1 MRWQWVKAGILSAVL
16 VAVGAVA
23 PASASS
29 PAPVG
34 GSAAPP
40 NLNEAFT
47 VLVGTVLAPPNP
59 VLGAD
64 NRRHLAYELQLLNVA
79 PFPVTLT
86 RIDTL
91 DADTG
96 AVLATVRDAALAA
109 LVRRPEGGEFTGTL
123 GAGLTGLAVLDAAL
137 PGHSPLPRT
146 LVHRLTVSF
155 DPDSAPPGF
164 PTPVPYLAGR
174 TSVLRHQ
181 PITVA
186 APLRGAG
193 WVAVNGCC
201 DSATGHRGGI
211 IPIDGNLRA
220 VERFAIDFVQ
230 LGPDRRLFVGP
241 VENLSSFRYFGADVR
256 SVADGTVV
264 RTHDGEP
271 EQTPPNGPADFP
283 TPQNAGGNWLVVDIG
298 GGHFAFYAHLQPHS
312 ITAKVGD
319 RVHRGQV
326 LGLLG
331 NTGNSTGPHLH
342 FHIMDSPSFDS
353 DGLPFQFDTFTS
365 PGTVTDENIL
375 FEGAPTPISP
385 ALAGLHRRQLPLNLQ
400 VINLG

>member
-1 MRWQWVKAGILSAVL
+1 MRWQWVKAGVLSAVL
-16 VAVGAVA
+16 VAASTVA
-23 PASASS
+23 PASATSA
-29 PAPVG
+29 PADG
-34 GSAAPP
+34 HAAPP
-40 NLNEAFT
+40 NLSEAFT
-47 VLVGTVLAPPNP
+47 LVVGTVLARPNV

-64 NRRHLAYELQLLNVA
+64 DRQHLAYELQLLNVA

-91 DADTG
+91 DSDTG
-96 AVLATVRDAALAA
+96 AVLATFGDAALTA
-109 LVRRPEGGEFTGTL
+109 LIKRPEGGEFAGAL
-123 GAGLTGLAVLDAAL
+123 GGGLTGLAILDVSL
-137 PGHSPLPRT
+137 PRRAPLPRY
-146 LVHRLTVSF
+146 LVHRLTISF
-155 DPDSAPPGF
+155 DPNSAPPGF
-164 PTPVPYLAGR
+164 PTPVPYLAAR
-174 TSVLRHQ
+174 TAVSRHQ
-181 PITVA
+181 PVTIA

-201 DSATGHRGGI
+201 DAANGHRGGI
-211 IPIDGNLRA
+211 IPIDGHLRA

-241 VENLSSFRYFGADVR
+241 LENLSSFRYYGTDVR

-264 RTHDGEP
+264 RIHDGEP

-298 GGHFAFYAHLQPHS
+298 GGHFAFYAHLQRHS

-319 RVHRGQV
+319 RVHRGQT

-342 FHIMDSPSFDS
+342 FHLMDSASLDAN
-353 DGLPFQFDTFTS
+353 GLPFQFDTFTS
-365 PGTVTDENIL
+365 PGTVTDENIM
-375 FEGAPTPISP
+375 FQGDPTPISP
-385 ALAGLHRRQLPLNLQ
+385 MLAGQHRHQMPLNLQ
-400 VINLG
+400 VVDFD

>member
-1 MRWQWVKAGILSAVL
+1 MRWHWVKAGVLSAVL
-16 VAVGAVA
+16 VAAGTVA
-23 PASASS
+23 PASATGTA
-29 PAPVG
+29 PAG
-34 GSAAPP
+34 GHAAAP

-47 VLVGTVLAPPNP
+47 LVVSTVLAPPNV

-64 NRRHLAYELQLLNVA
+64 DRQHLAYELQLLNVA
-79 PFPVTLT
+79 PFPVTVA
-86 RIDTL
+86 RVDTL

-96 AVLATVRDAALAA
+96 AVLATVRDAALVA
-109 LVRRPEGGEFTGTL
+109 LIKRPEGGEFTGAL
-123 GAGLTGLAVLDAAL
+123 GGGLTGLAVLDL
-137 PGHSPLPRT
+137 SLPRSASLPRN
-146 LVHRLTVSF
+146 LVHRLTISF
-155 DPDSAPPGF
+155 DPNSVPPGF
-164 PTPVPYLAGR
+164 PSPVPYLTGR
-174 TSVLRHQ
+174 TRVSHHQ
-181 PITVA
+181 PVTVA
-186 APLRGAG
+186 PPLRGPG

-201 DSATGHRGGI
+201 NAANSHRGGI

-241 VENLSSFRYFGADVR
+241 LENLSSYRYFGSDVR

-312 ITAKVGD
+312 ITTKVGD

-326 LGLLG
+326 LGRLG
-331 NTGNSTGPHLH
+331 NTGSTTAPHLH
-342 FHIMDSPSFDS
+342 FHIMDGPSLDS
-353 DGLPFQFDTFTS
+353 NGLPFQIDTFTS

-375 FEGAPTPISP
+375 FQGAPTPISP
-385 ALAGLHRRQLPLNLQ
+385 ALAGPHRRQLPLDLQ
-400 VINLG
+400 VVDFD